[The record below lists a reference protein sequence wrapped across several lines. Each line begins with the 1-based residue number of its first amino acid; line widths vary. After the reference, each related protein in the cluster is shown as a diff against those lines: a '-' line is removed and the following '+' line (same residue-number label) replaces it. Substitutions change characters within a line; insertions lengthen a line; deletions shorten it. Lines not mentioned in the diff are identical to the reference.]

1 MFVKGFF
8 TRYWRYLLALIC
20 GCAVITTGPAC
31 TTRGGRDG
39 GGSSLLII
47 TSIATSNISSVGAT
61 ISWSTNRPADSQVEY
76 GVTTSYGNVVS
87 LKTMDTN
94 HQLTLFGLTSD
105 TLYHYRVK
113 SMGESGNLST
123 SGDLTFT
130 TAKTSPGLP
139 TISSF
144 TASPGSITSG
154 QSSVLSWSVTGAT
167 DLRLDPGN
175 VTVTGLTSKPV
186 APTATTTYVLTA
198 TNSAGA
204 VTRSVT
210 VTVTNAPPP
219 PPLPTIS
226 SFTASPGSITSG
238 QSSLLSWSVTG
249 ATGLRLD
256 PGNVTVTGLTSRS
269 VAPTATTTYVLTAT
283 NSAGAATRSVTVT
296 VTGNPTPTP
305 TPFPIGGVDE
315 SVGPFASWTN
325 VKTAYGARGDGVADD
340 TASLQRGLDDLSS
353 GGAVKTLFLP
363 SGVYRI
369 TQKLRLHNTIYV
381 NMIGEDPDSTIIR
394 WDGALGGVMMHIDGV
409 AYSRYNRLT
418 WDGQNRADVAIDQ
431 SKSENVLQH
440 FDTGNEYAE
449 DVFKDV
455 GYGIRAGNFDIGA
468 SETSVVRSRFIRN
481 SKAGIVTKNFN
492 ALDWWV
498 WYCYFEDCAIGV
510 TNSDGAGNFSVFY
523 SVFKRSSVA
532 DIMIEQTSFY
542 SIRNN
547 YSIGSKVFYN
557 SPGAGQNG
565 ALTAIQGN
573 TILDTQ
579 GPEAIQIYDF
589 GPVIMYD
596 NSIRSSVGASG
607 PAIRLNVADALTFG
621 NTFTVSNPITAGG
634 RSITDGTRIVQ
645 RGDIVS
651 TEPVIPFKY
660 VSKNRQVFDVPLGA
674 TASAIQQKIDSAA
687 QFCGQ
692 RPIVHLP
699 AGPGDYQGFQID
711 KSLIVPPN
719 CDIQIVG
726 DGGFSRLT
734 WVGNGSGPVFTLR
747 GPSKAILR
755 DFRIHGAADAS
766 GNGIVIENADQPGS
780 RVYMQEVFVNGTTQN
795 GLLVDGLD
803 YTRVDLRGLIHQE
816 ASGSSVKVVGGSS
829 AASGLNL
836 GGRTTLISGA
846 SASNVLSY
854 EVTQGGRLAV
864 KDVWYET
871 GGTRPGYIKLTGN
884 GAVTFEQS
892 RVFTIPVNT
901 TPPAIDIQNYN
912 GKATFIGLDLED
924 TIRIS
929 GTSSGSIL
937 GLGLMAH
944 SPDYF
949 FNNTAARAALVNS
962 RWYNKVPPNGG
973 SLPVANKGSFDPAFL
988 LDMLTQTR
996 GANLSNE
1003 YEAIP
1008 NGITDVRMF
1017 RVYAEKTLVG
1027 FHIQR

>member
-61 ISWSTNRPADSQVEY
+61 ISWSRNRPADSQVEY

-130 TAKTSPGLP
+130 TAKSGSPTPTPTPVPSLP
-139 TISSF
+139 TISSFTASTSSITSGNPSVLSWSVTGATGLRLDPGNVNVTGLTSKSVTPTATTTYVLTATNSAGAAARSVTVTVTNTPPPPPHPTLSSF

-167 DLRLDPGN
+167 SLRLDPGN
-175 VTVTGLTSKPV
+175 ITVTGLTSKPV
-186 APTATTTYVLTA
+186 TPTATTTYVLTA

-210 VTVTNAPPP
+210 VTVTGNPTP

-579 GPEAIQIYDF
+579 SPEAIQIYDF

-864 KDVWYET
+864 RDVWYET
-871 GGTRPGYIKLTGN
+871 GGTR
-884 GAVTFEQS
+884 
-892 RVFTIPVNT
+892 
-901 TPPAIDIQNYN
+901 
-912 GKATFIGLDLED
+912 
-924 TIRIS
+924 
-929 GTSSGSIL
+929 
-937 GLGLMAH
+937 
-944 SPDYF
+944 
-949 FNNTAARAALVNS
+949 
-962 RWYNKVPPNGG
+962 
-973 SLPVANKGSFDPAFL
+973 
-988 LDMLTQTR
+988 
-996 GANLSNE
+996 
-1003 YEAIP
+1003 
-1008 NGITDVRMF
+1008 
-1017 RVYAEKTLVG
+1017 
-1027 FHIQR
+1027 

>member
-8 TRYWRYLLALIC
+8 TRDWRYLLALIC

-105 TLYHYRVK
+105 TLYHYRVQ

-167 DLRLDPGN
+167 DLRLDH
-175 VTVTGLTSKPV
+175 
-186 APTATTTYVLTA
+186 
-198 TNSAGA
+198 
-204 VTRSVT
+204 
-210 VTVTNAPPP
+210 
-219 PPLPTIS
+219 
-226 SFTASPGSITSG
+226 
-238 QSSLLSWSVTG
+238 
-249 ATGLRLD
+249 
-256 PGNVTVTGLTSRS
+256 GNVTVTGLTSRS

-455 GYGIRAGNFDIGA
+455 GMGSARGI
-468 SETSVVRSRFIRN
+468 
-481 SKAGIVTKNFN
+481 
-492 ALDWWV
+492 
-498 WYCYFEDCAIGV
+498 
-510 TNSDGAGNFSVFY
+510 
-523 SVFKRSSVA
+523 
-532 DIMIEQTSFY
+532 
-542 SIRNN
+542 
-547 YSIGSKVFYN
+547 
-557 SPGAGQNG
+557 
-565 ALTAIQGN
+565 LT
-573 TILDTQ
+573 
-579 GPEAIQIYDF
+579 
-589 GPVIMYD
+589 
-596 NSIRSSVGASG
+596 
-607 PAIRLNVADALTFG
+607 
-621 NTFTVSNPITAGG
+621 
-634 RSITDGTRIVQ
+634 
-645 RGDIVS
+645 
-651 TEPVIPFKY
+651 
-660 VSKNRQVFDVPLGA
+660 
-674 TASAIQQKIDSAA
+674 
-687 QFCGQ
+687 
-692 RPIVHLP
+692 
-699 AGPGDYQGFQID
+699 
-711 KSLIVPPN
+711 
-719 CDIQIVG
+719 
-726 DGGFSRLT
+726 
-734 WVGNGSGPVFTLR
+734 
-747 GPSKAILR
+747 
-755 DFRIHGAADAS
+755 
-766 GNGIVIENADQPGS
+766 
-780 RVYMQEVFVNGTTQN
+780 
-795 GLLVDGLD
+795 
-803 YTRVDLRGLIHQE
+803 
-816 ASGSSVKVVGGSS
+816 
-829 AASGLNL
+829 
-836 GGRTTLISGA
+836 
-846 SASNVLSY
+846 
-854 EVTQGGRLAV
+854 
-864 KDVWYET
+864 
-871 GGTRPGYIKLTGN
+871 
-884 GAVTFEQS
+884 
-892 RVFTIPVNT
+892 
-901 TPPAIDIQNYN
+901 
-912 GKATFIGLDLED
+912 
-924 TIRIS
+924 
-929 GTSSGSIL
+929 
-937 GLGLMAH
+937 
-944 SPDYF
+944 
-949 FNNTAARAALVNS
+949 
-962 RWYNKVPPNGG
+962 
-973 SLPVANKGSFDPAFL
+973 
-988 LDMLTQTR
+988 
-996 GANLSNE
+996 
-1003 YEAIP
+1003 
-1008 NGITDVRMF
+1008 
-1017 RVYAEKTLVG
+1017 
-1027 FHIQR
+1027 